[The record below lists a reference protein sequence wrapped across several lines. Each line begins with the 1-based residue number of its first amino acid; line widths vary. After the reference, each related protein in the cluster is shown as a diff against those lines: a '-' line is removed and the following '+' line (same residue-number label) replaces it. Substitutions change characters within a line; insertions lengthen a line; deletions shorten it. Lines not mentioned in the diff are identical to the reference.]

1 MSLVEWLKDKIQQKD
16 DETEIEKV
24 HTRKVKP
31 EYKVIDEYEVNP
43 PNSVVKIVS
52 SPELGEGLY
61 YFVEEVELTQE
72 QYDTYQKIVRILSK
86 EFTSPT
92 EEHIDPTEYVY
103 EQAEVIAEK
112 YHKSLGKFTIEQ
124 WDSIFYYVVRD
135 LTGYGP
141 MQVIME
147 DPMIEDISCNG
158 LDMPVYIWH
167 RKYESIPTNITF
179 KSTQTLN
186 DFIVKLAHKSGKHI
200 SSAQPVLDAMLPEKH
215 RLAATFMNEVSVKG
229 STFCIRKFR
238 AEPLSILDLIN
249 FGTISARIA
258 AYFWL
263 ILEHKKS
270 FMIVGGTGSGKTT
283 MLNALLSLLS
293 QNDKIVTAEEVPE
306 LSPPVSNWTQ
316 LNSRESFTTTEG
328 QGDITLFDLIKVSLR
343 YRPDYVI
350 VGEVR
355 GEEAYVLFQALATG
369 HGGLCTMHADSIDR
383 VVKRLTSPP
392 MNVSEVY
399 IPLMN
404 IALYIQRVELPN
416 KKEGLSF
423 GRRVRS
429 VSEILEYENYL
440 EVSRWDPRTDTF
452 TTMFKDSYILQQVSV
467 SSGKTMEELMVE
479 LDRREKYIQNMI
491 DSGID
496 NQRDVAEKILSYYNQ
511 QREDKENGKQE
522 EELPAVL
529 DELEKD
535 DLPDSQELLE
545 LAMEEKESIE
555 ESTDDWDNIDHLL
568 NTVKEEDD

>member
-1 MSLVEWLKDKIQQKD
+1 MKLVEWLKEQIETKQEEQEIDPVDIAKI
-16 DETEIEKV
+16 
-24 HTRKVKP
+24 KP
-31 EYKVIDEYEVNP
+31 EYNIIDEYQVNE
-43 PNSVVKIVS
+43 PNSRIKIVT
-52 SPELGEGLY
+52 SPELGEGLH
-61 YFVEEVELTQE
+61 YFVEEAELNEE

-92 EEHIDPTEYVY
+92 GEHINPKDYVY
-103 EQAEVIAEK
+103 EQAEIIAEK

-141 MQVIME
+141 LQAIME
-147 DPMIEDISCNG
+147 DPWIEDISCNG
-158 LDMPVYIWH
+158 LDVPIFIWH
-167 RKYESIPTNITF
+167 RKYESIPTNIIF
-179 KSTQTLN
+179 RSTQTLN
-186 DFIVKLAHKSGKHI
+186 DFLVKLAHKSGKHI

-215 RLAATFMNEVSVKG
+215 RLAATFMKEVSMKG

-238 AEPLSILDLIN
+238 TEPLSILDLIQI
-249 FGTISARIA
+249 GTLSARIA

-270 FMIVGGTGSGKTT
+270 FMIVGGTGAGKTS
-283 MLNALLSLLS
+283 MLNALLSLMS

-316 LNSRESFTTTEG
+316 LNSRESFNFG
-328 QGDITLFDLIKVSLR
+328 DGPSGDITLFDLIKISLR

-404 IALYIQRVELPN
+404 VALYIQRVELPH
-416 KKEGLSF
+416 KKDGLSF

-429 VSEILEYENYL
+429 VSEIAEYDNYL

-452 TTMFKDSYILQQVSV
+452 TTMFKDSYIIQQISV
-467 SSGKTMEELMVE
+467 SSGKTMEQLLEE
-479 LDRREKYIQNMI
+479 LDRREQYIENMFKT
-491 DSGID
+491 GVE
-496 NQRDVAEKILSYYNQ
+496 NQREVAEKILSYYQN
-511 QREDKENGKQE
+511 QREERENDTNE
-522 EELPAVL
+522 ETH
-529 DELEKD
+529 
-535 DLPDSQELLE
+535 
-545 LAMEEKESIE
+545 EEIIE
-555 ESTDDWDNIDHLL
+555 ETIESGDIDWDNVDDLL
-568 NTVKEEDD
+568 NEIQGDDT